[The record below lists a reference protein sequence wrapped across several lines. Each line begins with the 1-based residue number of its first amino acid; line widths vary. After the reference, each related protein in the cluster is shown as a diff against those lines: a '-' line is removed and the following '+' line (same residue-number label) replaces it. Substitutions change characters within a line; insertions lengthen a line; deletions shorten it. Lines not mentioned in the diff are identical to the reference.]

1 MNTTSEHQEHVREL
15 MRNGEKLEAVRYLQ
29 EHFKLSADQALS
41 MAEML
46 DRETEDEDFSIDQT
60 PLVESTV
67 KGGISVGRIV
77 GGVFLGVGLIL
88 LIVCYFLWN
97 NQATFS
103 ETAISVNGVV
113 IQLEERSSRNSD
125 TGSWSYT
132 YAPVV
137 RYDVNGKEYVYH
149 STSSSNPP
157 SYAVD
162 EEVTLLVDPKNP
174 NDVVIDDFMD
184 RWFAPVL
191 LGAMGA
197 IFSTVGFF
205 VFRKA

>member
-29 EHFKLSADQALS
+29 QHFNLSADQALA

-46 DRETEDEDFSIDQT
+46 DREAENDFPIDNT
-60 PLVESTV
+60 PVVGSTASRGV
-67 KGGISVGRIV
+67 SVGKIV

-88 LIVCYFLWN
+88 LKECYFLWK
-97 NQATFS
+97 NQETFS
-103 ETAISVNGVV
+103 ATAISVNGVV
-113 IQLEERSSRNSD
+113 IELEERISRNNN
-125 TGSWSYT
+125 GSRSYT

-162 EEVTLLVDPKNP
+162 EEVMLLVDPKNP
-174 NDVVIDDFMD
+174 HDVVIDDFMD

-197 IFSTVGFF
+197 IFSVVGFF